1 MSSDSW
7 LTLRS
12 DDVTGGADP
21 NLSYMS
27 EDDSAAIS
35 VDDGEEE
42 VSEFGSEDGLEY
54 EPDWDDDDILD
65 QPMNVNRLSPEFFEM
80 NAPDSEDSRL

>member
-1 MSSDSW
+1 VSSDSW